1 MQPAVIGQTVSHY
14 EVLERIGEGGMG
26 VVYRARDTLLG
37 RFVALKTLPAGEPA
51 DSERRA
57 RLLREARAAS
67 ALHHPNIVDVYDL
80 LHHEGSDVIVMELV
94 TGRTLD
100 QAVAGKPLREVLG
113 YARQIADALAK
124 AHAAGIV
131 HRDLKP
137 SNVMV
142 DESGTVRV
150 LDFGLARL
158 GPPVGTVDLGSEST
172 RPTAEATAEG
182 HILGT
187 LAYMSPEQAEGKKAD
202 ARSDVFGFGA
212 VLYEM
217 VTGRMAFRGDSAAAT
232 LAAVMERDPPPPREV
247 VPGLP
252 SDLERLVQRCLRKD
266 PAKRFQSMGD
276 VALDLDEI
284 GAGLG
289 SGRVQPPGKKVRR
302 RTAWLLAGA
311 VLLALA
317 ALLAWRLTRGPTGP
331 PAPPRLS
338 QLTSY
343 PGWELYPTFSPDG
356 TQVAFAWNG
365 EKQDNFD
372 IYVKLVGASGPPL
385 RLTTDPASDT
395 YPAWSPDG
403 RQIAF
408 RRTPRAADERLPPL
422 SSVTA
427 WRSSGGTVMV
437 MPALGGVERKVAE
450 VPEARC
456 PTLSW
461 TPDGRWLAT
470 PATDSSGASGIFLL
484 PVDQG
489 KAKRLTSNPVGAD
502 ICPTLWEDGRFLAY
516 TSCTT
521 ESSCALQVL
530 ELQADLRPLGAPRR
544 LGPRAGMA
552 GLAWASD
559 ARSLVYTAAGNLY
572 RVPVGGAPAGEEI
585 LPSSGQTHLFPAISR
600 TLDRLIFA
608 RGIDDRDVW
617 KLEEGRPPTPFLAS
631 SRADQSPQFSPDGT
645 RIAYGTNR
653 WSPSGEIFVTG
664 ADGSKPIQLTDLP
677 GAQDSAQWS
686 PDGRWIAFDSRGQD
700 ATYHVFVIDAAG
712 GPPRRLT
719 TDPSNEHRPSWSRDG
734 RWIYFGSDRTG
745 RLELWRAP
753 AQGGDAVQVT
763 DAGGYTSHES
773 PDGRTLYYVKGRE
786 ARQPLFARPV
796 GGGPE
801 TRIVDEVLGRTFAV
815 VEDGVYYFART
826 EAAGVTAIRFLDVAR
841 GASREVARLDA
852 LVAPIFGLSVSPDR
866 KRFLFTASKPDNVDL
881 YLIENF
887 Y

>member
-1 MQPAVIGQTVSHY
+1 VIGQTVSHF

-26 VVYRARDTLLG
+26 VVYKARDTLLG
-37 RFVALKTLPAGEPA
+37 RFVALKMLPAEGAA
-51 DSERRA
+51 DPERRS

-67 ALHHPNIVDVYDL
+67 SLHHPNIVDVYDL
-80 LHHEGSDVIVMELV
+80 VHHEGSDVIVMELV

-142 DESGTVRV
+142 DEGGTVRI

-158 GPPVGTVDLGSEST
+158 GPPVGTVDLGSESA

-182 HILGT
+182 HIVGT

-202 ARSDVFGFGA
+202 ARSDVFSFGA

-217 VTGRMAFRGDSAAAT
+217 VTGRVAFRGDSAAAT
-232 LAAVMERDPPPPREV
+232 LAAVLDRDPPPPREL

-252 SDLERLVQRCLRKD
+252 LELEKLVQRCLRKD

-276 VALDLDEI
+276 VALEIDEVVASLD
-284 GAGLG
+284 
-289 SGRVQPPGKKVRR
+289 SGRLPPPGTKARR
-302 RTAWLLAGA
+302 RVAWLVAGA
-311 VLLALA
+311 ALLALA
-317 ALLAWRLTRGPTGP
+317 ALVAWRLARGPARP

-343 PGWELYPTFSPDG
+343 PGSELYPAFSPDG
-356 TQVAFAWNG
+356 TQVAFSWNG
-365 EKQDNFD
+365 EKQDNWD
-372 IYVKLVGASGPPL
+372 IHVKLVGASGPPL
-385 RLTTDPASDT
+385 RLTTDPESDT

-408 RRTPRAADERLPPL
+408 RRTPRAADARLPPL
-422 SSVTA
+422 GSVTA
-427 WRSSGGTVMV
+427 WRSPGGTVMV
-437 MPALGGVERKVAE
+437 MPALGGVERKVAD
-450 VPEARC
+450 VPPARC
-456 PTLSW
+456 PTVSW

-470 PATDSSGASGIFLL
+470 PAAGSSGINGVFLL
-484 PVDQG
+484 PLEQG
-489 KAKRLTSNPVGAD
+489 EARRLTSNPAGAD
-502 ICPTLWEDGRFLAY
+502 ICPALSEDGRFLAY

-544 LGPRAGMA
+544 LGPRAGLA

-559 ARSLVYTAAGNLY
+559 ARSLVYTAGNLC
-572 RVPVGGAPAGEEI
+572 RVPVGGAPAGEGI
-585 LPSSGQTHLFPAISR
+585 LPSSGQTHVFPAISR
-600 TLDRLIFA
+600 TLDRLVFA
-608 RGIDDRDVW
+608 RGTDDRDVW
-617 KLEEGRPPTPFLAS
+617 KLEEGRPPAPFLAS

-653 WSPSGEIFVTG
+653 WSESMEIFVTR
-664 ADGSKPIQLTDLP
+664 ADGSSPIQLTDRP

-686 PDGRWIAFDSRGQD
+686 PDGRWIAFDSMGQD
-700 ATYHVFVIDAAG
+700 RTYDVFVIDAAG

-719 TDPSNEHRPSWSRDG
+719 TDSSNEHRPSWSRDG

-745 RLELWRAP
+745 RLEVFRVP
-753 AQGGDAVQVT
+753 VEGGNAVQVT

-786 ARQPLFARPV
+786 ARQPLFARPAE
-796 GGGPE
+796 GGPE
-801 TRIVDEVLGRTFAV
+801 KRVVEEILGRTFAV

-826 EAAGVTAIRFLDVAR
+826 EEAGVTAIRFLDVAR
-841 GASREVARLDA
+841 GPSREVARVEA
-852 LVAPIFGLSVSPDR
+852 PVAPIFGLSVSPDR
-866 KRFLFTASKPDNVDL
+866 KTMLFTASKPEDVDL
-881 YLIENF
+881 FLIENF
-887 Y
+887 R